1 MAPHESRIEPTTRG
15 SIWSTTLSKPP
26 PGFGRTSARPSSIAA
41 ANATPRCARGVL
53 RLLSAC
59 GRMGDFL
66 SEPPLRAPE
75 ILQDSIGD
83 KDLRLNYWNWGSS
96 HNRGIPE
103 LYRSDTLDYAD
114 RYFGGLT
121 KTDVDTIGLLA
132 RRELPPF
139 LMSANSGPHGSVQ
152 LAFKKGGC
160 TGPMVQVEF
169 AALDSVFF
177 AHHANRDRR
186 WCSRMAANG
195 NPPYQPSEDVPDHR
209 DCSSVA

>member
-1 MAPHESRIEPTTRG
+1 MDCSCERD
-15 SIWSTTLSKPP
+15 
-26 PGFGRTSARPSSIAA
+26 SSL
-41 ANATPRCARGVL
+41 RHSVL

-160 TGPMVQVEF
+160 TGPMVQIEF

-209 DCSSVA
+209 DCSSVAWIATVAAPAVSS